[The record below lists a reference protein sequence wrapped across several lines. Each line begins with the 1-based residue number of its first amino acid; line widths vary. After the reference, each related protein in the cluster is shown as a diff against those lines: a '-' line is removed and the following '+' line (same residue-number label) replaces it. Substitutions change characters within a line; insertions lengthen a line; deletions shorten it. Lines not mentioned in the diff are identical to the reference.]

1 VLAASG
7 KELSYNNSMPKP
19 TKEERLAHDT
29 MQREEIHEI
38 RMRNMRAV
46 NDVIEQSEKVH
57 PDHQKEYMPGNAGDV
72 HPDDRVYPDHD
83 KIIEWMMDLVGG
95 SIEAGRECMHAREI
109 LDDVIAD
116 LGVLRNALATPEQYH
131 EKGLL

>member
-1 VLAASG
+1 M
-7 KELSYNNSMPKP
+7 E
-19 TKEERLAHDT
+19 TKTD
-29 MQREEIHEI
+29 
-38 RMRNMRAV
+38 
-46 NDVIEQSEKVH
+46 SSFK
-57 PDHQKEYMPGNAGDV
+57 YMPGNAGDV